1 VEVRELFLRQKFSNP
16 KRSMSWRPI
25 VVQHPIVCNVHSDWL
40 EPFSKSFQDVFVEGV
55 INFLS
60 WTYKLFVHNATAV
73 EKKQSWFS
81 PSQVDGWLW
90 GFAEEMAAGTQSEIW
105 LATEVHAVLSGNY
118 LTGNFVMIF
127 KRHRKWF
134 IF

>member
-1 VEVRELFLRQKFSNP
+1 VEVREFFFRQKFPNC
-16 KRSMSWRPI
+16 KRSERWHVVVVKHPVVCI
-25 VVQHPIVCNVHSDWL
+25 VRSDSL
-40 EPFSKSFQDVFVEGV
+40 DLFSKSFQDIFVEGV
-55 INFLS
+55 INCLS